1 MVIIEA
7 INEYRQYLIVEKGL
21 SKNTIIAY
29 ISDLKKFSIYLDDS
43 FQINKIE
50 ELSKEHIRLY
60 LKELGKT
67 NTSASITRKIRI

>member
-50 ELSKEHIRLY
+50 ELY
-60 LKELGKT
+60 L
-67 NTSASITRKIRI
+67 R

>member
-29 ISDLKKFSIYLDDS
+29 ISDLKKFSIYLNDS
-43 FQINKIE
+43 FQFNKIE
-50 ELSKEHIRLY
+50 ELSKEHIRF
-60 LKELGKT
+60 
-67 NTSASITRKIRI
+67 

>member
-43 FQINKIE
+43 
-50 ELSKEHIRLY
+50 LY
-60 LKELGKT
+60 LIIGADNVKDFYKCF
-67 NTSASITRKIRI
+67 SIF